1 MWIVRWIF
9 WVLAILFLILF
20 ATQNAAET
28 VTVEFFKWQSKSPIP
43 LWVVMYISFLVGIL
57 VWFVFSIYKVLQL
70 KTEVRKTN
78 KENEVLKKELDE
90 LRNIPIE
97 EESDSVENIDNE
109 I

>member
-9 WVLAILFLILF
+9 WLLAILFLILF

-28 VTVEFFKWQSKSPIP
+28 VTIEFFKWQTKNPIP
-43 LWVVMYISFLVGIL
+43 LWVVMYISFLVGII
-57 VWFVFSIYKVLQL
+57 VWFVGSIFKIFRL

-97 EESDSVENIDNE
+97 EESDSAENIDSE